1 MRRSIVKTAVAA
13 LLTALTLT
21 GCVRFESFPRRE
33 VVTSKPRYLVEDRL
47 RTLTEP
53 VSGEQGVSASV
64 PVGWQLWVLLDPDPA
79 APVIS
84 LVESKLDVVSGRST
98 GFYNA
103 GLHRATYTLTVKVE
117 GGGQSRQIQATASA
131 RSGLSPS
138 VAAFAAVEE
147 AVTKLSQDLGAGR
160 G

>member
-1 MRRSIVKTAVAA
+1 MRRTTGRTAVAG
-13 LLTALTLT
+13 LLTVLTLT

-33 VVTSKPRYLVEDRL
+33 AVTHKPRYLVEERL

-53 VSGEQGVSASV
+53 VSSEDGVSASV

-84 LVESKLDVVSGRST
+84 LVESKLDVVSGLSA
-98 GFYNA
+98 GFYDA
-103 GLHRATYTLTVKVE
+103 GLHRARYTLTVKVD
-117 GGGQSRQIQATASA
+117 GGGQSRQVQTIGSA

-147 AVTKLSQDLGAGR
+147 AVTTLSQNLVGG
-160 G
+160 